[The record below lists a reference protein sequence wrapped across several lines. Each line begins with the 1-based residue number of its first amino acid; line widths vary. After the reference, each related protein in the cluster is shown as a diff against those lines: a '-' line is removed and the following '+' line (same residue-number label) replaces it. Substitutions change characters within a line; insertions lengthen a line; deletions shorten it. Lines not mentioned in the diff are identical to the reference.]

1 MNLLGVALIAA
12 AGVLVVSALL
22 ELRRTGRPGGKAL
35 RSAAP
40 ETVPEVPQAA
50 RSLGLPDRI
59 RRAGR
64 EKDLTPRSLLVA
76 KALTAA
82 TGLCLGTIIAAP
94 MPGRLGPL
102 VLAALACLGFLLP
115 DLSLERAARR
125 RHRRMVVALPD
136 ALDLLAVSVA
146 TGRPVAAGL
155 LELGESGR
163 GPLAEE
169 FALTGSDMAWGTGQG
184 SALDSL
190 RRRIGGAEIASFC
203 ATLERSRKLGS
214 PLADQLRRQASTLR
228 QDQRRSIEEQAAR
241 AAPKIQLV
249 IALILVPSVLLLMV
263 AALIA
268 NGDAL
273 LGIGYAVL
281 AVPAG

>member
-1 MNLLGVALIAA
+1 MSNLLAIALIALG
-12 AGVLVVSALL
+12 GVLLAAAALD
-22 ELRRTGRPGGKAL
+22 LRRPVASARAGREGTHRPGPGQAI
-35 RSAAP
+35 
-40 ETVPEVPQAA
+40 EVPPAA
-50 RSLGLPDRI
+50 MSLGLPDRI

-64 EKDLTPRSLLVA
+64 EGDLTPRSLLVA

-82 TGLCLGTIIAAP
+82 TGLCLATILAAP
-94 MPGRLGPL
+94 LPGRLGPL
-102 VLAALACLGFLLP
+102 LLAAMACLGFLLP

-146 TGRPVAAGL
+146 TGRPIAAGL
-155 LELGESGR
+155 IELGESGR
-163 GPLAEE
+163 GPLARE
-169 FALTGSDMAWGTGQG
+169 FALTGSDMAWGTGQQ

-214 PLADQLRRQASTLR
+214 PLAEQLRRQASTLR

-249 IALILVPSVLLLMV
+249 IALVLVPSVLLLMV

-268 NGDAL
+268 NSDAL
-273 LGIGYAVL
+273 LGIG
-281 AVPAG
+281 

>member
-1 MNLLGVALIAA
+1 MNLLGLTLITM
-12 AGVLVVSALL
+12 AGVLATAALL
-22 ELRRTGRPGGKAL
+22 ERRRRTGPVSNSQDPK
-35 RSAAP
+35 P
-40 ETVPEVPQAA
+40 ETPAA
-50 RSLGLPDRI
+50 ALSLGLPDRI

-64 EKDLTPRSLLVA
+64 NGDLTPRSLLVA

-82 TGLCLGTIIAAP
+82 TGLCLGTILVAP
-94 MPGRLGPL
+94 LPGRLGPL
-102 VLAALACLGFLLP
+102 VMVGMACLGFLLP

-125 RHRRMVVALPD
+125 RHRRMVAALPD

-155 LELGESGR
+155 LELGEAGR
-163 GPLAEE
+163 GPLASE
-169 FALTGSDMAWGTGQG
+169 FALTGIDMAWGLGQRV
-184 SALDSL
+184 ALESL
-190 RRRIGGAEIASFC
+190 RSRIGGREVASFV

-228 QDQRRSIEEQAAR
+228 QDQRRSIEEEAAR

-273 LGIGYAVL
+273 LGIGYATLVNL
-281 AVPAG
+281 MM